1 MMFYVLFRN
10 FYTVSTPKSSVIYP
24 IGSKCSCNNVT
35 VYTIIIN
42 RLHFEHFTLS
52 PNTEMSDFQNN
63 FNMLNCKKFEVQTPT
78 MSERVESEIFDP
90 MYIIIMKCNR
100 CIIAW
105 NIAVITVSTR
115 LKISIY

>member
-42 RLHFEHFTLS
+42 RLYFEHFTLS
-52 PNTEMSDFQNN
+52 PNTETPDFQNN

-78 MSERVESEIFDP
+78 RSECVESEIFDP